1 MANNGDFVNGLGYL
15 GQKLVG
21 GTVGAVEGIWD
32 FAAAGI
38 AELFGNHEF
47 AVERMNNDWIDYDA
61 PDNWFQPNDTWK
73 FFGDVAGGVG
83 NSVPSILLGLATL
96 GAGFLPSLG
105 ATFGMSFLSAGGN
118 AVKEAA
124 KEQGDLNGEAWAYGA
139 LSGLLE
145 GSIET
150 ISAGLGVG
158 GLGASLKAAGKGA
171 AKGAGSKLVST
182 LWDGFKGEFVE
193 EAISAALTPY
203 IKRATYD
210 ENAQNA
216 SLGEVLYSGIVG
228 GLSGMITSG
237 VAYGKNKVLDKI
249 RGGKIA
255 GDEKKLSR
263 ILTLAKNINKIEGN
277 ENVDTSPVFQEVKK
291 TYKELEESLK
301 NTGGQITT
309 AEQREK
315 LGYLNR
321 KLGESALY
329 PEIVRAAATLLAD
342 PNATVENINN
352 FYNEE
357 KITLDELTKGLP
369 DTNISSKKFKKNIYK
384 ALGNNDT
391 LRNLT
396 VMQALGQLSMNAQKY
411 ANAMFGDTPISN
423 VATQENINRFVESE
437 DPDVVNA
444 VSSALGIDMYTAT
457 ADQLAAALGQARLN
471 KSGAQ
476 YESGVKAIKAARS
489 APAAKREL
497 PTVITRQKNG
507 AVRYKLGDSEV
518 AIIKDGDKYRLFDFA
533 TGNLSK
539 EMNASEIIELTK
551 SLKKSVASSETS
563 NKGEN
568 ASLDAENAKNDKKT
582 VSRKELNKAVKDFC
596 NKNVPEYK
604 RLTESEKSSVR
615 MTVRQA
621 LMQGMSETD
630 AALLGRIAAQSGM
643 NINVRDDI
651 EGEDVFYDGNNGIY
665 VNASANNKDI
675 YRGLLGKEM
684 FKKLFKDDK
693 GGKDLYKKAIKN
705 VDPDKKKEILNKY
718 KERCKDLNLSDE
730 EIKSVSSE
738 EAANAY
744 AEELLGID
752 GVWEYIL
759 AEEPS
764 FKDRV
769 LNFFKR
775 KTKSFLTDKVGDEA
789 EKWLEKYKKYFL
801 GLSKTNKSQGGFEN
815 SVRRYTVINEKEDS
829 ELNFKGV
836 LNSKGENGK
845 INNNDTE
852 ADEDGERVR
861 LRDGSERSG
870 SENTEGQI
878 PGVEEDTGEIEG
890 GQKESRYA
898 DSEAARLADEGQEVK
913 LLEIGITQATP
924 ESRIKL
930 ISPENDTTLM
940 KAARKMAKERG
951 VKVAFFAGSNMNLT
965 TSDGQEMSVRGYISA
980 DGRKVFIRADHPR
993 YTSEQLMRHELGH
1006 DMIAK
1011 GEVNTAEVKERLEK
1025 IVGKENIDKVAEL
1038 YAEAYAGTG
1047 MTAEEIFEEFV
1058 CDSLGDMNI
1067 FSEKNAKKLLG
1078 KVIPEAKKAASES
1091 KEPSKTRGPPEGK
1104 ASRETDLE
1112 GNPIYET
1119 EKHIAEPT
1127 DFKALQQS
1135 RRIADEKY
1143 GLSKIQSRHLEAY
1156 VRGMAYLANQRL
1168 LDGSV
1173 STSDLKYIQSIIEAV
1188 KKFPTYEGRTYRN
1201 LRFRNEMDYNA
1212 FLDENSQGDVIEL
1225 KSITSTSKSPNGYP
1239 LFGKYV
1245 IHMVYDGVS
1254 GRDIADTY
1262 GIHKQQEVIY
1272 LPGVSY
1278 KVDSFTTAND
1288 GHPLIYVKEI
1298 ANNEVQIGKGNND
1311 GQKSESFRN
1320 GENDRR
1326 VSGREGNDGRRVLL
1340 RDGRG
1345 TRDAGVG
1352 GGDEIYI
1359 TDNLK
1364 GKASRELDTEVKAP
1378 VDGMAVKAKAEYTN
1392 DRVFNKSEAL
1402 TAIRS
1407 IKGAEQLMA
1416 KEREAL
1422 AVRLW
1427 VGLNQK
1433 VTEKNRQKQLADLTD
1448 KLYEDMSN
1456 MLNSE
1461 DATEV
1466 IKLKIRI
1473 SDAVKDLYKNGGHE
1487 SKKAK
1492 IETREKN
1499 IDEEIKNTSN
1509 AIYDDKERR
1518 FESMKERDREKDKT
1532 REAYYKATLAL
1543 DRTVRSLRK
1552 KIEGDKFTNATVY
1565 KDATLKKLLSE
1576 VLAFEYRETFSTNK
1590 VREKVGN
1597 LLKWYN
1603 KDNPAFLYNNENDP
1617 GIYLE
1622 SVRNTIEAL
1631 SNGKGQMTSDEL
1643 RALDG
1648 VIKYMAHTAET
1659 FDQVYLN
1666 DKWASGKDLSERFI
1680 KEIKTN
1686 EKVLKGDVVLHRN
1699 RYIAAFGTPETVMLG
1714 ADGFTDGFFTTM
1726 YKSLR
1731 EGEVNADIAVM
1742 EISRE
1747 VEDFLGDKKNKK
1759 YVKSL
1764 TERNVD
1770 LDGAKLTKIELIGY
1784 YMTLKREQSWE
1795 TLAYNGF
1802 VVTDESGKDI
1812 KISGLSE
1819 VKKDLTQ
1826 KQLEDLAAQKRN
1838 EISELLTENDRK
1850 LISLLE
1856 AAYKT
1861 TKELKINADITRF
1874 GIENV
1879 IDGYYY
1885 PLKRKYLGT
1894 KTIDPSAEA
1903 SYVDRFTYASYNKHT
1918 KDHAQQPLFIGSA
1931 LDTFYN
1937 HIRGIAYY
1945 ANVSPV
1951 IDSYNKLYKLNM
1963 SGNPNDTT
1971 TIETVLSQSK
1981 STWRDKNGQV
1991 IGNKYF
1997 KDLVYNIENGSYAR
2011 NDVGGGAIARI
2022 RGGAAVSALAL
2033 NPKVWVTQFSSLLA
2047 SSSMLSKRALVR
2059 GTFGVSGADVDK
2071 YCKLAE
2077 LRNREHTVVKAQG
2090 VIDKVSGIGEIL
2102 TKPIS
2107 FFDRRVIKRLFA
2119 SCQAEVEL
2127 QGGAKIGTE
2136 DNKIAAG
2143 KMLENIILETQQ
2155 NSFVTSKT
2163 SVARNGGE
2171 FLKGLMM
2178 FKSDAVQVQ
2187 GKIINEKGRI
2197 MAIKKRLADKTLT
2210 DSERI
2215 KLKSELKKVKKNGRK
2230 AIGALVASA
2239 TFMLAV
2245 SHTFKHIYN
2254 KDKEEFGGALFEWI
2268 GNLLGGLP
2276 GIADVY
2282 EYFVNGYDLENME
2295 MSAINDLLSAA
2306 TSAYDF
2312 VEKLIS
2318 GKAEARDTAGIAKKL
2333 AFASG
2338 QALGLPFRNVYN
2350 TTTGLIRR
2358 FDETAGYKID
2368 DFFKKQNYE
2377 KDYAEEAKKGK
2388 NELAKDILSMAF
2400 EENIGEGASDE
2411 TLTEFVR
2418 LANTKYNVV
2427 PSEIAKSITID
2438 GESYEL
2444 TEDER
2449 EIVREIY
2456 SEAIPQLNKLIASR
2470 SYQKLDDKQRQKKI
2484 KDLLSRYRKMGYDE
2498 VKETSYGVSTDNSST
2513 SKYSGMFKNKGS
2525 KSGKTNLYS
2534 GLFGSKTTSASKKSP
2549 YASLLS
2555 GKRA

>member
-1 MANNGDFVNGLGYL
+1 MQY
-15 GQKLVG
+15 
-21 GTVGAVEGIWD
+21 
-32 FAAAGI
+32 
-38 AELFGNHEF
+38 
-47 AVERMNNDWIDYDA
+47 
-61 PDNWFQPNDTWK
+61 
-73 FFGDVAGGVG
+73 VA
-83 NSVPSILLGLATL
+83 
-96 GAGFLPSLG
+96 
-105 ATFGMSFLSAGGN
+105 
-118 AVKEAA
+118 
-124 KEQGDLNGEAWAYGA
+124 Y
-139 LSGLLE
+139 
-145 GSIET
+145 
-150 ISAGLGVG
+150 
-158 GLGASLKAAGKGA
+158 
-171 AKGAGSKLVST
+171 
-182 LWDGFKGEFVE
+182 
-193 EAISAALTPY
+193 
-203 IKRATYD
+203 YD
-210 ENAQNA
+210 EILKLKPQVIRNLN
-216 SLGEVLYSGIVG
+216 SHYGMRWYSFSDYSGAFI
-228 GLSGMITSG
+228 
-237 VAYGKNKVLDKI
+237 
-249 RGGKIA
+249 
-255 GDEKKLSR
+255 
-263 ILTLAKNINKIEGN
+263 
-277 ENVDTSPVFQEVKK
+277 
-291 TYKELEESLK
+291 
-301 NTGGQITT
+301 
-309 AEQREK
+309 
-315 LGYLNR
+315 
-321 KLGESALY
+321 
-329 PEIVRAAATLLAD
+329 
-342 PNATVENINN
+342 VEN
-352 FYNEE
+352 
-357 KITLDELTKGLP
+357 
-369 DTNISSKKFKKNIYK
+369 
-384 ALGNNDT
+384 
-391 LRNLT
+391 
-396 VMQALGQLSMNAQKY
+396 MQQ
-411 ANAMFGDTPISN
+411 I
-423 VATQENINRFVESE
+423 
-437 DPDVVNA
+437 
-444 VSSALGIDMYTAT
+444 
-457 ADQLAAALGQARLN
+457 
-471 KSGAQ
+471 
-476 YESGVKAIKAARS
+476 
-489 APAAKREL
+489 
-497 PTVITRQKNG
+497 
-507 AVRYKLGDSEV
+507 
-518 AIIKDGDKYRLFDFA
+518 
-533 TGNLSK
+533 
-539 EMNASEIIELTK
+539 
-551 SLKKSVASSETS
+551 
-563 NKGEN
+563 
-568 ASLDAENAKNDKKT
+568 
-582 VSRKELNKAVKDFC
+582 
-596 NKNVPEYK
+596 
-604 RLTESEKSSVR
+604 
-615 MTVRQA
+615 
-621 LMQGMSETD
+621 TD
-630 AALLGRIAAQSGM
+630 AAIRGLKGLSYTKDTDFAEIFAPTGM
-643 NINVRDDI
+643 NINISVYAKKTENGYEIDAKQSANIDEAIKLRKQYPNVGIVVVATDKAGVEWALAQEWSDVVIPFHTVRT
-651 EGEDVFYDGNNGIY
+651 GADVAEFYNWEIFNSEQNDTVTDQNLWDKY
-665 VNASANNKDI
+665 VNEVGKKKASKMVYPSEHQNNKETYLSI
-675 YRGLLGKEM
+675 CEQRGLTPR
-684 FKKLFKDDK
+684 F
-693 GGKDLYKKAIKN
+693 
-705 VDPDKKKEILNKY
+705 
-718 KERCKDLNLSDE
+718 
-730 EIKSVSSE
+730 
-738 EAANAY
+738 
-744 AEELLGID
+744 
-752 GVWEYIL
+752 
-759 AEEPS
+759 
-764 FKDRV
+764 
-769 LNFFKR
+769 
-775 KTKSFLTDKVGDEA
+775 KSFLDNPNYMKLVNETRQSESETSPLKAKFNLEAAERSFDKFVEKGGYYEGWYNDGIDVDGEA
-789 EKWLEKYKKYFL
+789 EIVAEDVKAGKKANEVGYGRQDINFDDVAK
-801 GLSKTNKSQGGFEN
+801 SRKTNRQ
-815 SVRRYTVINEKEDS
+815 
-829 ELNFKGV
+829 
-836 LNSKGENGK
+836 
-845 INNNDTE
+845 
-852 ADEDGERVR
+852 
-861 LRDGSERSG
+861 
-870 SENTEGQI
+870 
-878 PGVEEDTGEIEG
+878 
-890 GQKESRYA
+890 
-898 DSEAARLADEGQEVK
+898 
-913 LLEIGITQATP
+913 
-924 ESRIKL
+924 
-930 ISPENDTTLM
+930 
-940 KAARKMAKERG
+940 
-951 VKVAFFAGSNMNLT
+951 
-965 TSDGQEMSVRGYISA
+965 
-980 DGRKVFIRADHPR
+980 H
-993 YTSEQLMRHELGH
+993 
-1006 DMIAK
+1006 
-1011 GEVNTAEVKERLEK
+1011 
-1025 IVGKENIDKVAEL
+1025 
-1038 YAEAYAGTG
+1038 
-1047 MTAEEIFEEFV
+1047 
-1058 CDSLGDMNI
+1058 
-1067 FSEKNAKKLLG
+1067 
-1078 KVIPEAKKAASES
+1078 
-1091 KEPSKTRGPPEGK
+1091 
-1104 ASRETDLE
+1104 
-1112 GNPIYET
+1112 
-1119 EKHIAEPT
+1119 
-1127 DFKALQQS
+1127 
-1135 RRIADEKY
+1135 
-1143 GLSKIQSRHLEAY
+1143 
-1156 VRGMAYLANQRL
+1156 
-1168 LDGSV
+1168 
-1173 STSDLKYIQSIIEAV
+1173 
-1188 KKFPTYEGRTYRN
+1188 
-1201 LRFRNEMDYNA
+1201 
-1212 FLDENSQGDVIEL
+1212 
-1225 KSITSTSKSPNGYP
+1225 
-1239 LFGKYV
+1239 
-1245 IHMVYDGVS
+1245 
-1254 GRDIADTY
+1254 
-1262 GIHKQQEVIY
+1262 
-1272 LPGVSY
+1272 
-1278 KVDSFTTAND
+1278 
-1288 GHPLIYVKEI
+1288 
-1298 ANNEVQIGKGNND
+1298 
-1311 GQKSESFRN
+1311 
-1320 GENDRR
+1320 
-1326 VSGREGNDGRRVLL
+1326 
-1340 RDGRG
+1340 
-1345 TRDAGVG
+1345 
-1352 GGDEIYI
+1352 
-1359 TDNLK
+1359 
-1364 GKASRELDTEVKAP
+1364 GKASRELDTEIKTEENGPSGTPVPTEESVEIEKP
-1378 VDGMAVKAKAEYTN
+1378 VDGMAVKAKAEYVN

-1407 IKGAEQLMA
+1407 IKGAEQLKA

-1473 SDAVKDLYKNGGHE
+1473 SEAVKDLYKNGGHE
-1487 SKKAK
+1487 SRKAR

-1518 FESMKERDREKDKT
+1518 FESMKARHREQVKKAVAQGKENTQNALEREKAYNRKVLENTREQNDNRFERMKERHRKQHNT

-1565 KDATLKKLLSE
+1565 KDANLKKLLSE
-1576 VLAFEYRETFSTNK
+1576 VTAFEYRETFSVNE
-1590 VREKVGN
+1590 VRRKIGD

-1622 SVRNTIEAL
+1622 SIKNTIEAL
-1631 SNGKGQMTSDEL
+1631 SNGKGKMTSEEL

-1686 EKVLKGDVVLHRN
+1686 EKVLKGDVMLYRN

-1747 VEDFLGDKKNKK
+1747 VDDFLGDRKNKK

-1770 LDGAKLTKIELIGY
+1770 LDGAKLTKIELIEY
-1784 YMTLKREQSWE
+1784 YMTLKRKQSWE
-1795 TLAYNGF
+1795 ALAYNGF
-1802 VVTDESGKDI
+1802 VIKDESGKDI

-1826 KQLEDLAAQKRN
+1826 KQLEDLAVQKRN

-1931 LDTFYN
+1931 LDTFN
-1937 HIRGIAYY
+1937 RHIKGIAYY

-2022 RGGAAVSALAL
+2022 RSGAAVSALAL
-2033 NPKVWVTQFSSLLA
+2033 NPKVLVTQFSSLLA

-2059 GTFGVSGADVDK
+2059 GTFSVSGADVDK

-2107 FFDRRVIKRLFA
+2107 VFDRIVIKRLFA

-2171 FLKGLMM
+2171 FMKGLMM

-2197 MAIKKRLADKTLT
+2197 MAIKRRLADESLTSEEKT
-2210 DSERI
+2210 E
-2215 KLKSELKKVKKNGRK
+2215 LKEELKKVKKNGRK
-2230 AIGALVASA
+2230 AVGALIASA

-2245 SHTFKHIYN
+2245 SNLFKHIYN
-2254 KDKEEFGGALFEWI
+2254 KDEEESGKALFEWI

-2388 NELAKDILSMAF
+2388 NELAKDILGMAF

-2427 PSEIAKSITID
+2427 PGEIAKSITID

-2449 EIVREIY
+2449 EIVRDIY

-2498 VKETSYGVSTDNSST
+2498 VKETSYGVSANNSSA

-2525 KSGKTNLYS
+2525 ESSKNNPYS